1 MAKGIERVFKW
12 LAGQAGDNGTKT
24 PQTAN
29 TGESGAV
36 VHDAV
41 VVQHDRPLTKAER
54 DLVEAHL
61 LNRGGS
67 GPLVIEIAK
76 SGSVIK
82 ADDERQVLYVPA
94 LVPDTEDSQGDV
106 VSADDIMAAA
116 HGFMADYPLYKEA
129 TGEVRMMGIGL
140 DHADKNA
147 LPRERAYLV
156 ETWLEKTDTQ
166 YGDELVPAGTW
177 MIGVHVPDAEIWES
191 AKSGE
196 RTGVSIE
203 GIGTREP
210 L

>member
-29 TGESGAV
+29 TGNAGISWADSGGTDMITGAAFVVDEGTAV
-36 VHDAV
+36 
-41 VVQHDRPLTKAER
+41 
-54 DLVEAHL
+54 
-61 LNRGGS
+61 
-67 GPLVIEIAK
+67 EIAK
-76 SGSVIK
+76 SGSVVK

-116 HGFMADYPLYKEA
+116 HSFMADYPLYKEA

-147 LPRERAYLV
+147 LPREQAYLV
-156 ETWLEKTDTQ
+156 ETWLEKADTQ